1 MDWYNL
7 KGYDPGM
14 DKAIARK
21 LAKAAFKQFPN
32 MSVRELA
39 YEMIDLS
46 LSQREKYDLR
56 VLAWAADRLV
66 NSDSYSGRG
75 SHEL

>member
-7 KGYDPGM
+7 KGYDLGM

-21 LAKAAFKQFPN
+21 LAKSAFKQFPN

-39 YEMIDLS
+39 NEMIDLAIA
-46 LSQREKYDLR
+46 QRIAYDLR
-56 VLAWAADRLV
+56 VLAWAADREV
-66 NSDSYSGRG
+66 NKFSYSARKT
-75 SHEL
+75 HEL